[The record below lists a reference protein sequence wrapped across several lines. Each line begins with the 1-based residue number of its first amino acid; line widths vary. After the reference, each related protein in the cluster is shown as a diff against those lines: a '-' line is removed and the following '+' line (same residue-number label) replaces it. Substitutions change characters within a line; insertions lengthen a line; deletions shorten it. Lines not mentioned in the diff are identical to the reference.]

1 MKVPNFMHVQYVQ
14 PSNGYL
20 TSDMQA
26 YHDELNQ
33 NLEINLGDNGWQ
45 VPQLTNNE
53 INTIAPSKPNG
64 TLWYDKDNHKL
75 TVKEN
80 GSIKTVNTT

>member
-1 MKVPNFMHVQYVQ
+1 MKIPSFMHVQYVQ

-20 TSDMQA
+20 TSDMQH

-45 VPQLTNNE
+45 VPQLTNSE
-53 INTIAPSKPNG
+53 INNIASSKPDG
-64 TLWYDKDNHKL
+64 TLWYDKDNNKL